1 MKAIENIPLQDKYS
15 LIIRQN
21 RPKGDY
27 ALDYLYSENL
37 EEIETGI
44 QETTRGIDT
53 ANLVIALAITRIE
66 QDALFAQAGYKTYL
80 EYADKAVDRL
90 NMSRQSISD
99 YKRIGETYLEYKSKL
114 QQIGFKEEGNL
125 HKLRFLK
132 RALEHHRQADVFK
145 HLMSDSLRT
154 FIIYAVGISERSAN
168 KILPEYMPEIKITQK
183 QIYIDGHGILRF
195 AADLDERIRAEIT
208 EYLRKLYKVRSTGN
222 VAYVIDVYDETEAKA
237 VEAFIRR
244 RRARQ

>member
-1 MKAIENIPLQDKYS
+1 MKAIENVPLQDKYS

-27 ALDYLYSENL
+27 ALDYLYSGIL

-53 ANLVIALAITRIE
+53 ANLVIALAITRIDQE
-66 QDALFAQAGYKTYL
+66 ALYIQADCKSYL
-80 EYADKAVDRL
+80 EYLDKAVDRI

-99 YKRIGETYLEYKSKL
+99 YKRIGETYLEYKNKL

-154 FIIYAVGISERSAN
+154 FIDYAIGISERSVA
-168 KILPEYMPEIKITQK
+168 ILPEYMPEITITPKKIM
-183 QIYIDGHGILRF
+183 IDGANILRF
-195 AADLDERIRAEIT
+195 STDLDERARTEIAD
-208 EYLRKLYKVRSTGN
+208 YLKKIYTVRQTGN
-222 VAYVIDVYDETEAKA
+222 TPYIIDVYDEKEARA

-244 RRARQ
+244 RRAKA

>member
-27 ALDYLYSENL
+27 ALDYLYSEDL
-37 EEIETGI
+37 GEIETGI
-44 QETTRGIDT
+44 QETIRGIDT
-53 ANLVIALAITRIE
+53 ANLVVALAITRIE
-66 QDALFAQAGYKTYL
+66 QQALYAQAGCKSYL
-80 EYADKAVDRL
+80 EYLDKAVDRL

-114 QQIGFKEEGNL
+114 QQIGFEEEGNL

-145 HLMSDSLRT
+145 HLMSDSLRS
-154 FIIYAVGISERSAN
+154 FIDYAVGISERSDAETL
-168 KILPEYMPEIKITQK
+168 IEYKPEIKITQK
-183 QIYIDGHGILRF
+183 QVYIDGQGILRF
-195 AADLDERIRAEIT
+195 ATGLDERVRAEIT

-222 VAYVIDVYDETEAKA
+222 MAYVIDVYDEKEAKA